1 MVTSE
6 EEIARRLQ
14 ERDSERSARRAQVAT
29 TVGELARRHAELAGQ
44 LADLERELGEVLTA
58 AGEVIDVPELAQVT
72 DVPVDDLTRWRDQA
86 AKPARGG
93 KRKRPSAKKN
103 DAPGKGTQAAT
114 ATRATRPVAPAS
126 AAPAPESVAD
136 GVAVGAASS

>member
-14 ERDSERSARRAQVAT
+14 ERDSERSARRAQAAT

-86 AKPARGG
+86 VKPVRRG

-114 ATRATRPVAPAS
+114 ATRATRPAAPA
-126 AAPAPESVAD
+126 APESVAG

>member
-1 MVTSE
+1 MVASE

-14 ERDSERSARRAQVAT
+14 ERDSARSVRRARAAT
-29 TVGELARRHAELAGQ
+29 AVGELARRHAELAGQ

-72 DVPVDDLTRWRDQA
+72 DVPADDLARWRDQA

-114 ATRATRPVAPAS
+114 AARATRPAAPA
-126 AAPAPESVAD
+126 APESVA
-136 GVAVGAASS
+136 GGAAGRVASH